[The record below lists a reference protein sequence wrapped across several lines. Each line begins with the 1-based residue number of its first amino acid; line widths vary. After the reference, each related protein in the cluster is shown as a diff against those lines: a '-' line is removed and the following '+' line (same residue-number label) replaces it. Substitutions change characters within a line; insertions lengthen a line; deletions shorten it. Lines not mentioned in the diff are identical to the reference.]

1 MFGQQEYEAVSV
13 SSGPSYNIIIGKVN
27 LEYEK
32 SLTTHKKKSRQ
43 KLQFKEPLIMPGDEE
58 RFKDYRRETR
68 EQVESFRVQL
78 RKILFRKGTLA
89 SLF

>member
-1 MFGQQEYEAVSV
+1 MNRLYVWGNIEEGQLSNYITPAKGKGTGGFVKKIERPERVPLMFGQQEYEAVSV

-43 KLQFKEPLIMPGDEE
+43 KL
-58 RFKDYRRETR
+58 
-68 EQVESFRVQL
+68 
-78 RKILFRKGTLA
+78 
-89 SLF
+89 

>member
-1 MFGQQEYEAVSV
+1 
-13 SSGPSYNIIIGKVN
+13 
-27 LEYEK
+27 
-32 SLTTHKKKSRQ
+32 
-43 KLQFKEPLIMPGDEE
+43 MPGDEE